1 VPGTKCLNCKE
12 EPQYREKGKVHPY
25 SGITAGA
32 LVEPKQS
39 DVGEYPLGVSE
50 LMQTMEFIAV
60 RLVSTTPS
68 DAPFMLSFASPLP
81 SALGCCTRRSSLHC
95 ECDFNVMI
103 HP

>member
-1 VPGTKCLNCKE
+1 LNCKE

-60 RLVSTTPS
+60 
-68 DAPFMLSFASPLP
+68 
-81 SALGCCTRRSSLHC
+81 
-95 ECDFNVMI
+95 
-103 HP
+103 